1 MNETT
6 ITIFIALLIIILLF
20 FKGSKRNLERDKQR
34 ADTINSGLESVGK
47 RTEEVEQLINR
58 NDKLSKQVT
67 DSNKRTKDRIKSA
80 RSRVNKI
87 KELIEEARQQ
97 ESI

>member
-20 FKGSKRNLERDKQR
+20 FKGSKRDTKRDKQR
-34 ADTINSGLESVGK
+34 ADTINSGLKSVGK

-58 NDKLSKQVT
+58 NDKLSEQVT

-80 RSRVNKI
+80 RSRVSRI
-87 KELIEEARQQ
+87 KELIKEARQQ